1 VIVLSLVL
9 LAAAGVLLVLG
20 ILRGDGGTAL
30 LAASIVS
37 TLVAAALLY
46 LGVRPRGRAARDRT
60 APGRPGAD
68 EADSARKAAAPDPAT
83 ATHTATAT
91 RTATAT
97 GAAKAG
103 ERTRVLASA
112 PAAAD
117 TASGRVTEKASG
129 RDAEKASGRVT
140 EKASGRD
147 AEKASGRVTEKAS
160 GRDAEK
166 VSAATSGR
174 VAAETADRGP
184 APVADGAVDRATGPG
199 SGATGSA
206 AAATGA
212 AAAAAARTTPGRTV
226 PGSPAGPPPG
236 SPDGV
241 PPGGSV
247 DEDPPDEPGIETA
260 SLGDLARVAG
270 RDDEV
275 LVVDGRP
282 RYHVAGCGHLTDR
295 ESEGLP
301 VSEAAELGFTPCAR
315 CAPVAALLA

>member
-1 VIVLSLVL
+1 
-9 LAAAGVLLVLG
+9 
-20 ILRGDGGTAL
+20 
-30 LAASIVS
+30 
-37 TLVAAALLY
+37 
-46 LGVRPRGRAARDRT
+46 
-60 APGRPGAD
+60 
-68 EADSARKAAAPDPAT
+68 
-83 ATHTATAT
+83 
-91 RTATAT
+91 
-97 GAAKAG
+97 
-103 ERTRVLASA
+103 
-112 PAAAD
+112 
-117 TASGRVTEKASG
+117 VTEKASG
-129 RDAEKASGRVT
+129 RAAEKASGRVT
-140 EKASGRD
+140 EKASGR
-147 AEKASGRVTEKAS
+147 S
-160 GRDAEK
+160 AEK
-166 VSAATSGR
+166 VSAAASGR
-174 VAAETADRGP
+174 LAAETADRGP
-184 APVADGAVDRATGPG
+184 APVPDGAVDRATGPG

-206 AAATGA
+206 GSAAAATGA
-212 AAAAAARTTPGRTV
+212 AAAASAAADRTTPGRTV

>member
-46 LGVRPRGRAARDRT
+46 LGVRPRGRAAGDRT
-60 APGRPGAD
+60 AAGRPGAD

-83 ATHTATAT
+83 H
-91 RTATAT
+91 TATAT
-97 GAAKAG
+97 GAAKAA

-129 RDAEKASGRVT
+129 RAAEKAPGRVT
-140 EKASGRD
+140 EKASGR
-147 AEKASGRVTEKAS
+147 G
-160 GRDAEK
+160 AEK

-206 AAATGA
+206 GSAVAAAAGA
-212 AAAAAARTTPGRTV
+212 AADRTTPGRTV

-236 SPDGV
+236 SPGGV

-247 DEDPPDEPGIETA
+247 DDDPPDEPGIETA